1 MYAALPKGRRYLF
14 DWAVIRIAN
23 FVGAWLTAQVILP
36 TRMASLSEKACVL
49 AGVKTAG
56 GLVSLFFPGAPCN
69 VFIFIAVDVQQ
80 ILRRRRKVPGAVFRH
95 HGLHFLRL
103 PALLCRQ
110 A

>member
-14 DWAVIRIAN
+14 DWTVIRIAN

-56 GLVSLFFPGAPCN
+56 GLVSLFFSGAPCN

-80 ILRRRRKVPGAVFRH
+80 DFATTSEGTWGCFRH

-103 PALLCRQ
+103 SALLCRQ